1 MPLITLLNETKLKS
15 LGYGNDRP
23 DGASSNQPYIQTPI
37 PEGREVNS
45 PDFLLRNGYLN
56 FQNSIDDASRLVDY
70 LLDEKSPNGLLF
82 VAKQELLER
91 QNVDVADGINRIY
104 NPLGT
109 VAQAAT
115 LSIGTHL
122 NKQGLNYFK
131 EGYYNGGDTGYFKFT
146 NTANNVDEDRLSLLF
161 KAKIADS
168 PDELTAKVG
177 KKIYNITPFSDRVN
191 LISYPGGPGSFL
203 GLGKTNI
210 RIQNETQRVKYI
222 SEGGYYQG
230 GTNGYYFATRGIGP
244 YPTYQ
249 TLSNGDLE
257 NRLTIAYTAK
267 ITDKPLGTLSI
278 NPFGI
283 TNEAGDTVLLT
294 YPDSVR
300 LALGLGLENSSIK
313 ILNPTR
319 PTKGIDSENKF
330 QPSFYNVDPTDPLYL
345 TPTEDTP
352 FNPGWTYGRLFNKG
366 ASAYYIDDV
375 LNKVLNGSESTR
387 LRLNNNIF
395 SLNDGQKDQNL
406 YLNRNISDN
415 TLNYESKNNTANSQ
429 YTYTYDLIQQQQS
442 LGDIKSTNY
451 ASVEFIGGEG
461 VQTDGIQ
468 DFRKVISDE
477 LDPSGINQDL
487 PFSDYTQFNREKTY
501 QDSVTT
507 YKGNWKDG
515 KRVLNPN
522 EWISQDQQEVGV
534 TGEDI
539 IDLNFNIISNV
550 VQNDG
555 EPYNADN
562 NLLIDFRAYLESW
575 NDDIKADWSSVKY
588 MGRAENFYKYNGWS
602 RDASVSFLVPAL
614 SRGDMILNYNKLNAL
629 AWTVAP
635 DYSSES
641 SGIPGVMR
649 GSIVKFTMGNYF
661 RGMPSIIKGVQ
672 FSEIENMGWDINRY
686 FDGTIIE
693 PIDSS
698 GNINPAFTGQLPKG
712 IKVTVNFTPLH
723 NFVPQKG
730 EPFIGSYSGE
740 NPGAEN
746 VYISQ
751 FYQ

>member
-45 PDFLLRNGYLN
+45 PDFLLRNGNLN

-70 LLDEKSPNGLLF
+70 LLDDKSPNGLLF
-82 VAKQELLER
+82 VAKQQLLER
-91 QNVDVADGINRIY
+91 QNVDVVDGINRIY

-122 NKQGLNYFK
+122 NKQGFIFTR
-131 EGYYNGGDTGYFKFT
+131 EGYYNGGDTGYFKST
-146 NTANNVDEDRLSLLF
+146 TTANNIDEDRLSLLF

-168 PDELTAKVG
+168 PDDLTARVG
-177 KKIYNITPFSDRVN
+177 EKIYNITPFSDRVN

-210 RIQNETQRVKYI
+210 RLQNQTQRVKYI
-222 SEGGYYQG
+222 NEGGYYQG
-230 GTNGYYFATRGIGP
+230 GTDGYYFATRGIGP
-244 YPTYQ
+244 YPIYQ
-249 TLSNGDLE
+249 TLSTGDIE

-267 ITDKPLGTLSI
+267 IINTQLSNELSI

-283 TNEAGDTVLLT
+283 TNEAGSTILLT
-294 YPDSVR
+294 YPESVKTS
-300 LALGLGLENSSIK
+300 LGLGLENSSVK
-313 ILNPTR
+313 ILNATR
-319 PTKGIDSENKF
+319 PIKSINDENKF

-345 TPTEDTP
+345 TLTEDAP
-352 FNPGWTYGRLFNKG
+352 FNPGWTYGRLFNNG
-366 ASAYYIDDV
+366 ASAYYINTLLD
-375 LNKVLNGSESTR
+375 GSESTR

-395 SLNDGQKDQNL
+395 SLNDGQKEQNL

-415 TLNYESKNNTANSQ
+415 ILESKNNAANSQ

-442 LGDIKSTNY
+442 LGEIKSTNY
-451 ASVEFIGGEG
+451 ASVG
-461 VQTDGIQ
+461 TDLEAISGIQ
-468 DFRKVISDE
+468 DFRKVIDE
-477 LDPSGINQDL
+477 TFFPTANEQDL
-487 PFSDYTQFNREKTY
+487 AYTDYTQFNREKTY

-522 EWISQDQQEVGV
+522 EWISQDQQEVGI

-539 IDLNFNIISNV
+539 IDLNFNIISNDV
-550 VQNDG
+550 
-555 EPYNADN
+555 PYDAGN

-635 DYSSES
+635 NYSSEGS
-641 SGIPGVMR
+641 SIPGVMR

-686 FDGTIIE
+686 SDGQIIE

-698 GNINPAFTGQLPKG
+698 DNIDPAFTGQLPKG

-723 NFVPQKG
+723 NFVPQYG
-730 EPFIGSYSGE
+730 EPFIGDYAGE
-740 NPGAEN
+740 FPGKEN
-746 VYISQ
+746 VYVSQ
-751 FYQ
+751 FY